1 MKIFRSGNSTRNKT
15 NKETQVLDNPN
26 EITIDNS
33 VLILVDV
40 QPWVAFS
47 VKSIDA
53 GLLSNN
59 LAGLAASAKTLDVP
73 IVLTTVGAAGGAL
86 KDPPMKALAEIIPD
100 VNPIDRVSTNAWQ
113 DIREAVEATGR
124 RTLLIAGLWT
134 EVCVA
139 QTAVSAMADGYR
151 VFFVSDCSGG
161 MSTEAHEDAKDRL
174 LQAGA
179 TPINWVAVICEWT
192 PDFTTKER
200 QRVNPP
206 VMKHGSMAGLAL
218 EYLVAQLDP
227 VPQAG

>member
-1 MKIFRSGNSTRNKT
+1 MSAAASQHATPK
-15 NKETQVLDNPN
+15 KEARVLDNPN
-26 EITIDNS
+26 QITIDNS

-59 LAGLAASAKTLDVP
+59 LAGLAASAKALDVP
-73 IVLTTVGAAGGAL
+73 IVLTTVGAAGGVL
-86 KDPPMKALAEIIPD
+86 RDPPMKAVAEVITD
-100 VNPIDRVSTNAWQ
+100 VDAIDRVSTNAWE

-134 EVCVA
+134 EVCLA
-139 QTAVSAMADGYR
+139 QTALAAMADGYR

-161 MSTEAHEDAKDRL
+161 MSTEAHKDAKDRL

-192 PDFTTKER
+192 PDFTTEER
-200 QRVNPP
+200 QRVNHA
-206 VMKHGSMAGLAL
+206 VMKYGSMAGLAL
-218 EYLVAQLDP
+218 EYLVAQLGP